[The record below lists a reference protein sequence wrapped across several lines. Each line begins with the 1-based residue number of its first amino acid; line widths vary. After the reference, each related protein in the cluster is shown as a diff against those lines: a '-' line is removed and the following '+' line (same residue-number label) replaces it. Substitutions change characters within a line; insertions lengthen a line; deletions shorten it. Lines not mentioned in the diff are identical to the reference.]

1 MSGSKRIPVL
11 TATSGPDMYNMKRC
25 RAFRVFVGNGPAIP
39 CRILSPWYLPDAAT
53 CGRSGKF
60 AGTSEREHLPA
71 VCSCRSGG
79 SIRFSGFFGRF
90 LFPVVFPVFFVFPSK
105 NPCSSFYTDKRKEKL
120 LHFLDDCAG
129 RSEPDPGTEFRNDR
143 RRGTSAHERLYQKL
157 IRSRN
162 FEKRSGIFTTF
173 RNAPAGILI
182 SPVTS
187 YHIYRK
193 YCHGDRTPCLLAF
206 LCGLDVCAV
215 HGSMAVGTLPGF
227 GFLKMVYYFWEEKG
241 NPRLNF

>member
-1 MSGSKRIPVL
+1 MDLLSRAGS
-11 TATSGPDMYNMKRC
+11 
-25 RAFRVFVGNGPAIP
+25 
-39 CRILSPWYLPDAAT
+39 YLH
-53 CGRSGKF
+53 GISLMQ
-60 AGTSEREHLPA
+60 LPA
-71 VCSCRSGG
+71 DARESLRALASASTYPPFVLADPAG
-79 SIRFSGFFGRF
+79 SIRFSGFSGDFYSPWYFRSF
-90 LFPVVFPVFFVFPSK
+90 LSSRPKTRAVLFIQIKGKK
-105 NPCSSFYTDKRKEKL
+105 NYYIFWTIAPED
-120 LHFLDDCAG
+120 
-129 RSEPDPGTEFRNDR
+129 PDRIPGTGSRNDR

>member
-1 MSGSKRIPVL
+1 MDLLSRAGS
-11 TATSGPDMYNMKRC
+11 
-25 RAFRVFVGNGPAIP
+25 
-39 CRILSPWYLPDAAT
+39 YLH
-53 CGRSGKF
+53 GISLMQ
-60 AGTSEREHLPA
+60 LPA
-71 VCSCRSGG
+71 DARESLRALASASTYPPFVLADPAG

-129 RSEPDPGTEFRNDR
+129 RSEPDPGTGFRNDR